1 MNTIEKLIQAV
12 EQSAETLAN
21 SQTELRVN
29 VTKFIYELLGGKCG
43 YMVFNDDDYGIS
55 LPVFQD
61 DVKDYY
67 ERISGVKV
75 VVKDDMLQIL
85 ICTDFDEDFEDND
98 IWFNPYLYGE
108 YDEYE
113 LFRYILDTKSEIK
126 KFITE

>member
-12 EQSAETLAN
+12 EESAENLAN

-43 YMVFNDDDYGIS
+43 YMVFNDDDDWVE
-55 LPVFQD
+55 LPRFQD
-61 DVKDYY
+61 DTKNYY
-67 ERISGVKV
+67 ELISGAKV
-75 VVKDDMLQIL
+75 VVKDNMLQIL
-85 ICTDFDEDFEDND
+85 ICTEWGEDFDDDDN
-98 IWFNPYLYGE
+98 WFNPYIYGD

-113 LFRYILDTKSEIK
+113 LFKFILNNQDKIE

>member
-43 YMVFNDDDYGIS
+43 YMVFNDDDDSIS

-67 ERISGVKV
+67 ECISGVKV
-75 VVKDDMLQIL
+75 VVKDGMLQIL
-85 ICTDFDEDFEDND
+85 LCTDFDEDFEDND